1 MRRARF
7 VRAMGCLCLFQA
19 GYGPIR
25 EAARVWDGT
34 RGIAWSALQGE
45 FSKQE
50 GDVTEQRLFPKPL
63 SEREITPFA
72 SARQAW
78 FWFVRC
84 QTARIEGAR
93 VVADAGEVVRPCD
106 PDDVYNAVM
115 RLKQA
120 GTLTDRHLQ
129 VLEYFGLVEREPDP
143 RDPREKGKDGLW
155 RHAMAALE
163 NVLISRGI
171 VTRRRDED
179 FHHDEVMV
187 ELGGDL
193 SPCGI

>member
-1 MRRARF
+1 M
-7 VRAMGCLCLFQA
+7 
-19 GYGPIR
+19 
-25 EAARVWDGT
+25 
-34 RGIAWSALQGE
+34 
-45 FSKQE
+45 
-50 GDVTEQRLFPKPL
+50 TEQRLFPKPL
-63 SEREITPFA
+63 SECEITPFV

-120 GTLTDRHLQ
+120 GTLNDRHLQ

-143 RDPREKGKDGLW
+143 RDPREKGKDSLW
-155 RHAMAALE
+155 RQAMDALE
-163 NVLISRGI
+163 NVLITRGI
-171 VTRRRDED
+171 VTRRSDED

-187 ELGGDL
+187 ELSGDL

>member
-1 MRRARF
+1 M
-7 VRAMGCLCLFQA
+7 
-19 GYGPIR
+19 
-25 EAARVWDGT
+25 
-34 RGIAWSALQGE
+34 
-45 FSKQE
+45 
-50 GDVTEQRLFPKPL
+50 TEQRLFPKPL
-63 SEREITPFA
+63 SERDITPFA

-115 RLKQA
+115 RLKQSGVLGYA
-120 GTLTDRHLQ
+120 HLQ
-129 VLEYFGLVEREPDP
+129 VLEYFGLVEREPDA
-143 RDPREKGKDGLW
+143 RDPREKGKDMLW
-155 RHAMAALE
+155 QQAMDALE
-163 NVLISRGI
+163 NALITRGI
-171 VTRRRDED
+171 VKRGRDEA
-179 FHHDEVMV
+179 FHHDDVMV

>member
-1 MRRARF
+1 M
-7 VRAMGCLCLFQA
+7 
-19 GYGPIR
+19 
-25 EAARVWDGT
+25 
-34 RGIAWSALQGE
+34 
-45 FSKQE
+45 
-50 GDVTEQRLFPKPL
+50 TEQRLFPKPL
-63 SEREITPFA
+63 SDRVITPFS

-120 GTLTDRHLQ
+120 GTLHDKHLQ
-129 VLEYFGLVEREPDP
+129 VIEYFGLVEREPDP

-163 NVLISRGI
+163 NALVSRGI
-171 VTRRRDED
+171 VKRGKDES
-179 FHHDEVMV
+179 FHDEEVMQN
-187 ELGGDL
+187 LSGDL

>member
-1 MRRARF
+1 
-7 VRAMGCLCLFQA
+7 
-19 GYGPIR
+19 
-25 EAARVWDGT
+25 
-34 RGIAWSALQGE
+34 
-45 FSKQE
+45 
-50 GDVTEQRLFPKPL
+50 VTEQRLFPKPL
-63 SEREITPFA
+63 SARDITPFS

-106 PDDVYNAVM
+106 PDDIYNAVM
-115 RLKQA
+115 RLKRD
-120 GTLTDRHLQ
+120 GVLCDRHLQ

-143 RDPREKGKDGLW
+143 RDPREQGKDDLW

-163 NVLISRGI
+163 NVLVTRGI
-171 VTRRRDED
+171 VKRGRDES
-179 FHHDEVMV
+179 FHHDDALV

-193 SPCGI
+193 SPCTM

>member
-1 MRRARF
+1 M
-7 VRAMGCLCLFQA
+7 
-19 GYGPIR
+19 
-25 EAARVWDGT
+25 
-34 RGIAWSALQGE
+34 
-45 FSKQE
+45 
-50 GDVTEQRLFPKPL
+50 TEQRLFPKPL
-63 SEREITPFA
+63 SAREITPFP

-115 RLKQA
+115 RLKNS
-120 GTLTDRHLQ
+120 GVLNERHLL

-143 RDPREKGKDGLW
+143 RDPREKGKDDLW
-155 RHAMAALE
+155 QQALDALE
-163 NVLISRGI
+163 NVLITRGI
-171 VTRRRDED
+171 VKRGDDES
-179 FHHDEVMV
+179 FHHDDSVV

-193 SPCGI
+193 SPCTM

>member
-1 MRRARF
+1 M
-7 VRAMGCLCLFQA
+7 
-19 GYGPIR
+19 
-25 EAARVWDGT
+25 
-34 RGIAWSALQGE
+34 
-45 FSKQE
+45 
-50 GDVTEQRLFPKPL
+50 TEQRLFPKPL
-63 SEREITPFA
+63 SARDITPFS

-115 RLKQA
+115 RLKKS
-120 GTLTDRHLQ
+120 GILGDRHLQ

-143 RDPREKGKDGLW
+143 RDPREKGKGDLW
-155 RHAMAALE
+155 RHAMESLE
-163 NVLISRGI
+163 NVLITRGI
-171 VTRRRDED
+171 VKRGQDES
-179 FHHDEVMV
+179 FHHDDAVV

-193 SPCGI
+193 SPCRM